1 MYSFVTPRLVVM
13 LTLKLGTSTIR
24 IKPKHITICQSH
36 GFHYQTPLQPVMETG
51 GRCFAGGRIC
61 GQIVRGLVRWAVG
74 DQVKVSL
81 TSYAVIGAAAYM
93 GGSTRM
99 TLTSVVMVMETTG
112 ALQLIVPIMLTV
124 FFAKARHRPP
134 SPTAHRANHAHR
146 FLCQGKEQATLPD
159 PSPPYRPFVATCWA
173 CSPDPSPPS

>member
-1 MYSFVTPRLVVM
+1 MNL
-13 LTLKLGTSTIR
+13 I
-24 IKPKHITICQSH
+24 
-36 GFHYQTPLQPVMETG
+36 PLQPVMVS
-51 GRCFAGGRIC
+51 GRCWYAGGRIC

-124 FFAKARHRPP
+124 FFAKASRKPFPIITPLPP
-134 SPTAHRANHAHR
+134 SPPFPHGSSDPVPP
-146 FLCQGKEQATLPD
+146 LGKKEQSL
-159 PSPPYRPFVATCWA
+159 SW
-173 CSPDPSPPS
+173 CSAAH